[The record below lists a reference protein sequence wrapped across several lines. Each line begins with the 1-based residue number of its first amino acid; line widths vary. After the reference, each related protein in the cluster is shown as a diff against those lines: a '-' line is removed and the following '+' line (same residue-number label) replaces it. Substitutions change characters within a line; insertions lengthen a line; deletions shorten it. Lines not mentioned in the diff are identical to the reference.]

1 MSRREIRLAVAV
13 YVVLGLSG
21 LARGDRAA
29 LLEATWRAICWVES
43 RNDPRAYNPAEDAA
57 GIAQIRPCYVRDVN
71 EYLGAPVFGLAD
83 RYDPEA
89 SRAMFETYMER
100 YCRDGGPEQ
109 WARCHNGGPRG
120 PRKAGTLEYWRK
132 VKQFP
137 ALAVL
142 LGKIP

>member
-1 MSRREIRLAVAV
+1 MEV
-13 YVVLGLSG
+13 
-21 LARGDRAA
+21 
-29 LLEATWRAICWVES
+29 TWQAICWVES
-43 RNDPRAYNPAEDAA
+43 RNDPNAYNAAEDAA
-57 GIAQIRPCYVRDVN
+57 GIAQIRPCYLQDVN
-71 EYLGAPVFGLAD
+71 EYLGAAVFGLAD